1 MHVVADRPA
10 IVSALPALT
19 STCMRRKTHS
29 AWWRISCNTKVS
41 SGESGG
47 RGRKPTGGA
56 TGRESRAGE
65 RIETLIEAAEQVETL
80 APDGEGVG
88 EVVGEKAYHSNQ
100 VMVEPT
106 GLGARSARL
115 MSTCYRAA
123 GATAYSRLGA
133 FCQVPE
139 LTSRRSDTAS
149 IRFSSESH
157 PDLKSAHVTLT
168 CVAPRAFSRSSV
180 PTVGEPL
187 HFLLELGI
195 APCQVTAVS
204 VDEAAPVP

>member
-1 MHVVADRPA
+1 MTLTFQGAGTSTRHARRCRPA
-10 IVSALPALT
+10 
-19 STCMRRKTHS
+19 
-29 AWWRISCNTKVS
+29 
-41 SGESGG
+41 GD
-47 RGRKPTGGA
+47 
-56 TGRESRAGE
+56 RERAACTYINVHAPQNSQ
-65 RIETLIEAAEQVETL
+65 RVLADQLQHQSIETLIEAAEQVETL

-88 EVVGEKAYHSNQ
+88 EVVGDEGYHSNQ
-100 VMVEPT
+100 VIVEPT

-180 PTVGEPL
+180 RLSGNR
-187 HFLLELGI
+187 FI
-195 APCQVTAVS
+195 SSWNS
-204 VDEAAPVP
+204 V

>member
-1 MHVVADRPA
+1 VTLTFQGAGTSTRHARRCRPA
-10 IVSALPALT
+10 GDRERAACTYINVHAPQNSQRVL
-19 STCMRRKTHS
+19 
-29 AWWRISCNTKVS
+29 RISCNTK
-41 SGESGG
+41 G
-47 RGRKPTGGA
+47 RVLEQAGA
-56 TGRESRAGE
+56 EAENR

-80 APDGEGVG
+80 APDGEGVV
-88 EVVGEKAYHSNQ
+88 EVVGEKGYHSNQ

-106 GLGARSARL
+106 RLGARSARL
-115 MSTCYRAA
+115 MSTCYRDA

-180 PTVGEPL
+180 RLSGNR
-187 HFLLELGI
+187 FI
-195 APCQVTAVS
+195 SSWNS
-204 VDEAAPVP
+204 V

>member
-29 AWWRISCNTKVS
+29 AWCGSAATPKHRDLDRSRGAGRDAGAGRRGGGGN
-41 SGESGG
+41 G
-47 RGRKPTGGA
+47 RG
-56 TGRESRAGE
+56 
-65 RIETLIEAAEQVETL
+65 
-80 APDGEGVG
+80 
-88 EVVGEKAYHSNQ
+88 KAYHSNQ

-106 GLGARSARL
+106 DSARIRTSDVDVL
-115 MSTCYRAA
+115 SRCRRNRV
-123 GATAYSRLGA
+123 SRLGA
-133 FCQVPE
+133 FCQIPE

-168 CVAPRAFSRSSV
+168 WVAPRAFSRSSV
-180 PTVGEPL
+180 RLWGTASFPPGTRYSPL
-187 HFLLELGI
+187 PGDRCI
-195 APCQVTAVS
+195 R
-204 VDEAAPVP
+204 